1 LRLLLLLGLEMFDH
15 LHAIEHPLLLLGR
28 HGVEFLQT
36 ILKLLLALCR
46 KLAVVLVLFEF
57 PLLFLG

>member
-1 LRLLLLLGLEMFDH
+1 MFDH